1 LKGRGTGSTIDTE
14 KMCQGHV
21 GGREGMV
28 DCVVAE
34 GFKA

>member
-1 LKGRGTGSTIDTE
+1 
-14 KMCQGHV
+14 
-21 GGREGMV
+21 MV